1 MIGTLLTMLLVVL
14 LGHYAYIVPDIL
26 LASIA
31 TVMAIMISLGLITN
45 NIRKD

>member
-1 MIGTLLTMLLVVL
+1 MIGTMLTMLLVVM
-14 LGHYAYIVPDIL
+14 LGHYAYIVPDNL

-31 TVMAIMISLGLITN
+31 TVMAIMISFGMITN